1 MSNHTECLLVVKGGA
16 FLCFPYINH
25 MARKNPNIKKA
36 NTEVEYTSDQIIE
49 LKKCARDPIYF
60 IKKYVKTQHPVKGI
74 IPLDL
79 YDYQIDMIRAYC
91 EHRYNITL
99 SSRQTGKTVCAAAF
113 ILWYAIFQFDKTVLI
128 AANKN
133 SNAMEMIHRIRVAY
147 ENLPMF
153 LKPGVMDDGWNKH
166 SVGFDNG
173 TRIISEATSETSGR
187 GLSISL
193 LYLDEFAFVA
203 PNIQK
208 EFWTS
213 ISPTLSTGGSCIMT
227 STPNG
232 DMDLFATLWRGAQ
245 VKSNGFHPI
254 RVYWDQPPGRDEA
267 FKQDQIGKIG
277 ERQWLQEYE
286 CEFLSSDALLIES
299 LVLQNMTP
307 QITKIRPIG
316 VANDV
321 VVWHEIVPGG
331 TYLVGVDPATGSG
344 EDYSVIT
351 VYDFPRLR
359 QVAEYRSNTMSTNG
373 LYGILKNVLLH
384 LEKKNAMVYFSI
396 ENNGVGEG
404 IISLYEAD
412 EHPPANA
419 EFVSEEGSKRRGMT
433 TTSRTKMK
441 ACVNL
446 KELIEK
452 NNMEIFSQILLAEL
466 KMFVRTRGAY
476 AAQPGGTDDC
486 VSATLIVV
494 RLVEEIATYE
504 QEAFNKLY
512 AGEVEEWSDKDWDGY
527 TDYDD
532 NDEGMPISVS

>member
-1 MSNHTECLLVVKGGA
+1 
-16 FLCFPYINH
+16 

-36 NTEVEYTSDQIIE
+36 NTEVEFTPEQIME
-49 LKKCARDPIYF
+49 LKRCAQDPVYF
-60 IKKYVKTQHPVKGI
+60 IKHYVKTQHPVKGI

-79 YDYQIDMIRAYC
+79 YDYQIDMVKAYM

-99 SSRQTGKTVCAAAF
+99 SARQTGKTVVAAAF
-113 ILWYAIFQFDKTVLI
+113 ILWYAVFNFDKTVLI

-133 SNAMEMIHRIRVAY
+133 SNAMEMIHRIRIAY

-173 TRIISEATSETSGR
+173 TRIISEATSENSGR

-203 PNIQK
+203 PNIQE

-232 DMDLFATLWRGAQ
+232 DMDLYATLWRGAQ
-245 VKSNGFHPI
+245 VGSNGFNPI
-254 RVYWDQPPGRDEA
+254 RVYWDQPPGRDEK
-267 FKQDQIGKIG
+267 FKEDQIGKLG
-277 ERQWLQEYE
+277 ERKWMQEYE
-286 CEFLSSDALLIES
+286 CEFLSSEALLIQS
-299 LVLQNMTP
+299 IVLANMTP
-307 QITKIRPIG
+307 RIEKVRPIN
-316 VANDV
+316 VIKDSRTDASV
-321 VVWHEIVPGG
+321 LLWHEIKEGG

-344 EDYSVIT
+344 EDFSVIT
-351 VYDFPRLR
+351 IYEFPSLK
-359 QVAEYRSNTMSTNG
+359 QVGEYRSNTMSTND
-373 LYGILKNVLLH
+373 LYSILRNVLFY
-384 LEKKNAMVYFSI
+384 LEKKQTLVYFSI

-412 EHPPANA
+412 EKPPENA
-419 EFVSEEGSKRRGMT
+419 EFVSEEGKNKRGMT
-433 TTSRTKMK
+433 TTSKTKMK

-446 KELIEK
+446 KEMIEK
-452 NNMEIFSQILLAEL
+452 ENLEITSPVLLAEL
-466 KMFVRTRGAY
+466 KMYVRTRGAY

-494 RLVEEIATYE
+494 RLIEEIATYD
-504 QEAFNKLY
+504 QTAFDKLY
-512 AGEVEEWSDKDWDGY
+512 TGDFDEWGDDQWDGY
-527 TDYDD
+527 EGGYDD
-532 NDEGMPISVS
+532 NDEGLPISIS